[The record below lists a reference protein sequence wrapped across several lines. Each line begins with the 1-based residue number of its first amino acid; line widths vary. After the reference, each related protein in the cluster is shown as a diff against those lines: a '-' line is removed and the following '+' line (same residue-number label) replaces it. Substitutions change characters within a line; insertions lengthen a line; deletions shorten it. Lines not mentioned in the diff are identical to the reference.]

1 MRHKVMLLQI
11 TLQISEI
18 LKVNL
23 TNVFEEV
30 IEKQITIN

>member
-1 MRHKVMLLQI
+1 MRHKVMLLQM

-23 TNVFEEV
+23 TNVFQEV